1 MAKATKKAEVKV
13 EEVQTPIEV
22 QFESTNEDTGIV
34 LISDEHSGQYKEA
47 TSTELTI
54 EPTPE
59 EIQPVTLTGKTVPL
73 SATGK
78 VRLLNTNTNRIITGL
93 IPQKLAQDQVNQFP
107 HIKIVNEA
115 EYVKNNNK

>member
-1 MAKATKKAEVKV
+1 MAKETKKAVVKV
-13 EEVQTPIEV
+13 EEVLINKVIE
-22 QFESTNEDTGIV
+22 
-34 LISDEHSGQYKEA
+34 EA

-59 EIQPVTLTGKTVPL
+59 ETKPVTLTGKTVPL

-115 EYVKNNNK
+115 EYAKNSNK